1 MRARDLPHVQ
11 IPVVVIEE
19 PCLLRPEDVA
29 KLLRVSVETLK
40 YWRCKGHLAGPSF
53 VRLNPKGRIRY
64 QLEVVRDFIVSRTV
78 RQPARIPKSFEVR
91 RQLIDR
97 MLTEISRQRE
107 RK

>member
-1 MRARDLPHVQ
+1 MKARGLPHVQ
-11 IPVVVIEE
+11 IPVVAVME

-29 KLLRVSVETLK
+29 KLLRISENTLH

-53 VRLNPKGRIRY
+53 IRLNPRGRIRY
-64 QLEVVRDFIVSRTV
+64 SLETLRDYIASRTV
-78 RQPARIPKSFEVR
+78 RTPARIPKSFQER
-91 RQLIDR
+91 RQLIDG

>member
-1 MRARDLPHVQ
+1 MPGEIA
-11 IPVVVIEE
+11 E
-19 PCLLRPEDVA
+19 LLRI
-29 KLLRVSVETLK
+29 SVNTLH

-53 VRLNPKGRIRY
+53 VRLNPRGRVRY
-64 QLEVVRDFIVSRTV
+64 TLESVRDYVSARTV
-78 RQPARIPKSFEVR
+78 RMMRIPKSFQER